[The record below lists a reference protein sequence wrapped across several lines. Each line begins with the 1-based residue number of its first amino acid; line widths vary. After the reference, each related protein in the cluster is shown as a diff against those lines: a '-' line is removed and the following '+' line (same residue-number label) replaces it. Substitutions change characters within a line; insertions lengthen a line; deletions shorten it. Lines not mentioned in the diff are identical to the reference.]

1 MFKKL
6 EKGVYSDLEEMN
18 PVTEYMIIQRRN
30 FHKKF

>member
-18 PVTEYMIIQRRN
+18 PVTEYMIIKTQE
-30 FHKKF
+30 FS